1 MQQVNTVVDS
11 APYMTECIECGSLIE
26 VTIAEVL
33 TAGAHRWDLEGDCP
47 ECGCRWNEC
56 GYLTPLTGMRTAI
69 LDANGPT
76 TLELV
81 ADSATPAAAMRA
93 LRKVAGLSLTEAR
106 AMSDELRSKGF
117 EGTRVEVEVLAIALR
132 AAGAIVSIRTSD
144 AV

>member
-1 MQQVNTVVDS
+1 MRQVNTVLES
-11 APYMTECIECGSLIE
+11 APYLTECIECGSMIE
-26 VTIAEVL
+26 VTIVEVL
-33 TAGAHRWDLEGDCP
+33 TAGTHRWDLEGDCP

-56 GYLTPLTGMRTAI
+56 GYLTSLTGVRRAI

-81 ADSATPAAAMRA
+81 ADSATPAAVMRA
-93 LRKVAGLSLTEAR
+93 LRKVTALSLTEAR
-106 AMSDELRSKGF
+106 AMGDELRSKGF

-132 AAGAIVSIRTSD
+132 AAGAIVSIRSSD